1 MGEGK
6 GVSVAVT
13 PSPQPSRKGRG
24 SSDRPAALWIAKADA
39 LPNDWSVE
47 SAQIVWA
54 SGIETWKRLARRGI
68 WVNGCAESLGEQE
81 EPNIE
86 TLNDSELSWLK
97 LTHEQGYA
105 DGSMPILATYRLT
118 TKDDS
123 VDLRGKKYFFWK
135 SGSSFEH
142 ALSLNPWLKEMTH
155 FCGPGNT
162 QRIVERN
169 GVKPYV
175 FLDHGQWLNEMS
187 EQ

>member
-1 MGEGK
+1 M
-6 GVSVAVT
+6 SPPRVT
-13 PSPQPSRKGRG
+13 PSPQPSPKGRG

-39 LPNDWSVE
+39 LPNDWIVDQT
-47 SAQIVWA
+47 QIVWV

-86 TLNDSELSWLK
+86 TLTGSDLDWLK
-97 LTHEQGYA
+97 LTHEKGHA
-105 DGSMPILATYRLT
+105 EGSMPILPTYRLVP
-118 TKDDS
+118 KDGR
-123 VDLRGKKYFFWK
+123 VDLEGRKYFFWK

-142 ALSLNPWLKEMTH
+142 ALSLNLWLKQMVH

-162 QRIVERN
+162 QRILERN

-175 FLDHGQWLNEMS
+175 FLDHAQWIEEMS
-187 EQ
+187 E